1 MDLNEI
7 FTLYKNSTFNS
18 VDDTFKVSEKNIPKK
33 VLALQITLGN
43 LATLSNCCEFI
54 KSDES
59 VDKTSILNEYLSCL
73 NFIFSIGLDMGIDSL
88 NFNPSDTTAPIYD
101 QFLNV
106 YVDINDFINFRT
118 EDQFSTLLES
128 FLTIGKSLDIST
140 TDIYE
145 IYNSKSKNN
154 LS

>member
-7 FTLYKNSTFNS
+7 FTLYKNSTVNS

-59 VDKTSILNEYLSCL
+59 VDKTSI
-73 NFIFSIGLDMGIDSL
+73 
-88 NFNPSDTTAPIYD
+88 
-101 QFLNV
+101 
-106 YVDINDFINFRT
+106 
-118 EDQFSTLLES
+118 
-128 FLTIGKSLDIST
+128 K
-140 TDIYE
+140 
-145 IYNSKSKNN
+145 
-154 LS
+154 